1 MAVYVVLVVRA
12 DGRRFRDVVAVG
24 ALAGLLGLAF
34 TTALSGAR
42 DPDYAMHPF
51 DIEVHQEVAASLDC
65 EQLRIARELLEEPT
79 SSSPDWEYRRDV
91 ERAHRLLDCN
101 D

>member
-1 MAVYVVLVVRA
+1 M
-12 DGRRFRDVVAVG
+12 G
-24 ALAGLLGLAF
+24 ALAGLLGLAC

-51 DIEVHQEVAASLDC
+51 DIEVHRQVTASLDC
-65 EQLRIARELLEEPT
+65 EQLRFALELLDEST
-79 SSSPDWEYRRDV
+79 SSSTDWQYRRDV
-91 ERAHRLLDCN
+91 QRAHRLLDCG